1 MHTIRTH
8 FGGLAVGDSFI
19 YQLYVYKKIS
29 AFVAINMH
37 TTRTRKFKLDQLI
50 EVAPE

>member
-1 MHTIRTH
+1 MHTIRTQ

-19 YQLYVYKKIS
+19 FQHYVYKKIS
-29 AFVAINMH
+29 AFHAVNGH
-37 TTRTRKFKLDQLI
+37 TMRTKKFALDQLI